1 MKLSY
6 NFPLQNELFLSEP
19 KIKEHKNKD
28 FVINPFYPNPHFPYL
43 PENIRT
49 PYSFLMFSVGRER
62 VYWEQIG

>member
-28 FVINPFYPNPHFPYL
+28 FVINPFYPNLPFPYL

-62 VYWEQIG
+62 VYWEQMG

>member
-28 FVINPFYPNPHFPYL
+28 FVINPFYPNPPFKHQNPLQFSYVFSGKRKGL
-43 PENIRT
+43 LGTNG
-49 PYSFLMFSVGRER
+49 LMS
-62 VYWEQIG
+62 Y